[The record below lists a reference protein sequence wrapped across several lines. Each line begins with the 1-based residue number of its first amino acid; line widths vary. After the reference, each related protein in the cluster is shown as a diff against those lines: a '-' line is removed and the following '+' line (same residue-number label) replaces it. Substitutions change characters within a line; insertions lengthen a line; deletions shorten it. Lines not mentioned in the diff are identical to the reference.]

1 MFVYFLICIGKV
13 TPPFI
18 DVRPF
23 HTTVF
28 YFPFVRAVVQL
39 LCRIGICC
47 IILYQSFIGKVAM
60 TFCLILSYQF
70 RCELHTTME
79 NLTQPDC

>member
-18 DVRPF
+18 NVRPF

-39 LCRIGICC
+39 LNGYLQVTYAFQVAVRH
-47 IILYQSFIGKVAM
+47 FIGKQPM
-60 TFCLILSYQF
+60 ECSYIA
-70 RCELHTTME
+70 TA
-79 NLTQPDC
+79 